1 MVVFKTVDLSI
12 FLLVVDNIRFNS
24 LIKLLNWSLRFFSL
38 AFLIFLMINVF
49 ITRDQWIV
57 NNIGHET
64 LVIPTFWYRLYRSV
78 HRHTCHCWNKKK
90 KYPSHKQWQTTPAQ
104 SISMKYKVYT
114 HRSVD
119 RCNQSINSC
128 NISVTPKKKNKIEC
142 VKNWY
147 CCFALNLK

>member
-90 KYPSHKQWQTTPAQ
+90 NIQVTNNDKLHLPNQWVWNT
-104 SISMKYKVYT
+104 KFT
-114 HRSVD
+114 HTGRSTD
-119 RCNQSINSC
+119 AINPINSC
-128 NISVTPKKKNKIEC
+128 NIYVTTKKQYAC
-142 VKNWY
+142 VY
-147 CCFALNLK
+147 CLHG